1 MTQIII
7 LIVGAIIIVFLLLLG
22 MLASFYKKIPQGKAI
37 VRTGVGGTHVAF
49 NKGIYV
55 IPVFHKM
62 EIMDIS
68 LKKVQIERMEHDGL
82 ICKDNIRADI
92 KVAFF
97 VRVNKSVNDVINVAQ
112 SIGCERASDILTL
125 KDIFEAKFSE
135 ALKTVGKKF
144 DFIELYEA
152 RREFR
157 DEIINIIGTDL
168 NGYVLDDCAI
178 DYLEQT
184 EVRFLSPENILDS
197 EGIRKIT
204 DLTAAQNIKSNL
216 IRREEEKVIKKQNVE
231 AREAILELE
240 RQLAEK
246 EEKQKREIDNV
257 KAREGAEIQK
267 VREEERLKAETVK
280 IQTEENL
287 AVQQENKLRQ
297 IIIAEKNKQRTEAV
311 EKERVE
317 KDRALEQTER
327 ERVVTLAQID
337 KERVIEVE
345 KKNIQDVIKERVQ
358 LEKGVVEE
366 QQNIKDIEAFRTI
379 DRQKQV
385 GITEAAQGAEEKL
398 IQTVKA
404 AEANKMA
411 AEQKAQQLLID
422 AEAQK
427 EASAKQAEARKILA
441 DAKAREDATYGLA
454 EAEVIK
460 AKAEALEQEGIMEA
474 SIMEKKAKAEAMGIE
489 AKAEA
494 KRKEGLVEAEVTKEK
509 ALASAVGEAGIIE
522 KTALAEATG
531 IEAKAEAKRKEGL
544 VEAEVTKEKA
554 LASAIGES
562 NIIEKKSLAE
572 AAGIEAKAEAKR
584 KEGLMEAEVA
594 KEKALAEATGIQEK
608 ATAMKNLDIAGRE
621 HEEFKLALQ
630 KEKDVELAQIR
641 IQKDVADAQALVLS
655 DALRNANIDIVGG
668 ETMFFENIV
677 KQITNAKG
685 FDRLI
690 NESENATQLKKAL
703 LGDGTNEGD
712 LLERIRYYAKQWNI
726 STEDIKNLSIAALLM
741 KMQNQSKTNDDKGFF
756 SNLLNMAKS
765 MGIADKKLG

>member
-1 MTQIII
+1 MEQIII
-7 LIVGAIIIVFLLLLG
+7 IVVAAAVLIPLVLLG
-22 MLASFYKKIPQGKAI
+22 ILAIFYKKIPQGKTI
-37 VRTGVGGTHVAF
+37 VRTGVGGTKVAF
-49 NKGIYV
+49 NKGMIV
-55 IPVFHKM
+55 VPILHKM

-68 LKKVQIERMEHDGL
+68 LKKVQIERMQHDGL

-112 SIGCERASDILTL
+112 SIGCERASDISTL

-184 EVRFLSPENILDS
+184 ELQFLSPENILDS
-197 EGIRKIT
+197 EGIKKIT
-204 DLTAAQNIKSNL
+204 DLTAAQNIKANL

-257 KAREGAEIQK
+257 RAREEAEIQK
-267 VREEERLKAETVK
+267 VREEERLKAESVR
-280 IQTEENL
+280 INTEESL
-287 AVQQENKLRQ
+287 AVQEENKLRQ
-297 IIIAEKNKQRTEAV
+297 IIIAEKNKQRTQAV
-311 EKERVE
+311 ETERVE

-327 ERVVTLAQID
+327 ERIVTLSQIE
-337 KERVIEVE
+337 KERVIEIE

-366 QQNIKDIEAFRTI
+366 QQNMKDIEAFRSVE
-379 DRQKQV
+379 RQKQV
-385 GITEAAQGAEEKL
+385 GITEAAQDAEEKL
-398 IQTVKA
+398 IQRVKS
-404 AEANKMA
+404 AEADKLA
-411 AEQKAQQLLID
+411 AEQKAKELLID

-460 AKAEALEQEGIMEA
+460 AKAEALEQEGIAEA
-474 SIMEKKAKAEAMGIE
+474 VVIEKKAKAEA
-489 AKAEA
+489 
-494 KRKEGLVEAEVTKEK
+494 T
-509 ALASAVGEAGIIE
+509 
-522 KTALAEATG
+522 
-531 IEAKAEAKRKEGL
+531 
-544 VEAEVTKEKA
+544 
-554 LASAIGES
+554 
-562 NIIEKKSLAE
+562 
-572 AAGIEAKAEAKR
+572 GIEAKAEAKR
-584 KEGLMEAEVA
+584 KEGLMEAEVT
-594 KEKALAEATGIQEK
+594 KEKALAEAVGIEEK
-608 ATAMKNLDIAGRE
+608 AAAMKKLDGVGKE

-630 KEKDVELAQIR
+630 KDKDVELAQIH
-641 IQKDVADAQALVLS
+641 IQKNIADAQAHVLAE
-655 DALRNANIDIVGG
+655 ALKSADIDIVGG
-668 ETMFFENIV
+668 ETMFFDNIV
-677 KQITNAKG
+677 KQISNAKG
-685 FDRLI
+685 FDRLV
-690 NESENATQLKKAL
+690 NESENATQIKHAI
-703 LGDGTNEGD
+703 LGDGTTQGD
-712 LLERIRYYAKQWNI
+712 LFERIREYADRIGI
-726 STEDIKNLSIAALLM
+726 STDDIKNLSIASLIL
-741 KMQNQSKTNDDKGFF
+741 KMQSQASTDNDK
-756 SNLLNMAKS
+756 SLLANLLNMAKS
-765 MGIADKKLG
+765 LGVSNKKLN

>member
-1 MTQIII
+1 MEFELIAF
-7 LIVGAIIIVFLLLLG
+7 IVGGVFVLFLLIMG
-22 MLASFYKKIPQGKAI
+22 VLASFYKKIPQGKSL
-37 VRTGVGGTHVAF
+37 VRTGIGGTKVAF
-49 NKGIYV
+49 NKGMFV
-55 IPVFHKM
+55 VPVLHKM

-68 LKKVQIERMEHDGL
+68 LKKVQIERMENDGL

-97 VRVNKSVNDVINVAQ
+97 VRVNKSVDDVVNVAQ
-112 SIGCERASDILTL
+112 SIGCERASDISTL

-184 EVRFLSPENILDS
+184 EIKYLSADNILDS

-204 DLTAAQNIKSNL
+204 DLTAAQNVKANL
-216 IRREEEKVIKKQNVE
+216 IRRDEEKTIKKQNVE

-257 KAREGAEIQK
+257 KAREEAEIFK
-267 VREEERLKAETVK
+267 VREEERLKHEAVR
-280 IQTEENL
+280 INTEENL
-287 AVQQENKLRQ
+287 AVQEENKLRQ

-311 EKERVE
+311 EAERVE
-317 KDRALEQTER
+317 KDRMLERTER
-327 ERVVTLAQID
+327 ERIVTLAQID
-337 KERVIEVE
+337 KERAIEVE
-345 KKNIQDVIKERVQ
+345 KKSIQDVIRERVQ

-366 QQNIKDIEAFRTI
+366 QQNIKDIESFRTV

-385 GITEAAQGAEEKL
+385 GITEAQLDAEQRL
-398 IQTVKA
+398 ILSVKD
-404 AEANKMA
+404 AEAKKLA
-411 AEQKAQQLLID
+411 AEQKAKELLID

-460 AKAEALEQEGIMEA
+460 AKAEAMEQQGAAEA
-474 SIMEKKAKAEAMGIE
+474 AVIEKKAKAEAIGIEVKAEAKKKEGFTQAEVTKEQAFASAEGEAVIIEKVTRAEAVGIE

-494 KRKEGLVEAEVTKEK
+494 QRKEGLMQAEVTKEK
-509 ALASAVGEAGIIE
+509 ALA
-522 KTALAEATG
+522 
-531 IEAKAEAKRKEGL
+531 
-544 VEAEVTKEKA
+544 
-554 LASAIGES
+554 
-562 NIIEKKSLAE
+562 E
-572 AAGIEAKAEAKR
+572 AAGIEEKAEA
-584 KEGLMEAEVA
+584 
-594 KEKALAEATGIQEK
+594 
-608 ATAMKNLDIAGRE
+608 MKKLDGVGRE

-630 KEKDVELAQIR
+630 KEKDVELAQIG
-641 IQKDVADAQALVLS
+641 IQKDVAEAQAQVLS
-655 DALRNANIDIVGG
+655 DALKSAKIDIVGG

-677 KQITNAKG
+677 KQISNAKG
-685 FDRLI
+685 FDRLVD
-690 NESENATQLKKAL
+690 ESNNATAIKKAL
-703 LGDGTNEGD
+703 LGSGESEGD
-712 LLERIRYYAKQWNI
+712 LLERIRYFANRTGI
-726 STEDIKNLSIAALLM
+726 STDDVKNLSIAALIL
-741 KMQNQSKTNDDKGFF
+741 KMQSRSDNEDDKSFLG
-756 SNLLNMAKS
+756 NLLSIAKS
-765 MGIADKKLG
+765 LGISNNKLGK